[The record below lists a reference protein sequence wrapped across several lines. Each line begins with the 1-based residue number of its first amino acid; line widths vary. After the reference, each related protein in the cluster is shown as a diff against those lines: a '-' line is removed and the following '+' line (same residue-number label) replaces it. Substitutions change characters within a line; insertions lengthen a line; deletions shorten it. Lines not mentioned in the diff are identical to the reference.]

1 MSAKILI
8 ADDDPVGRELL
19 GAILAQAG
27 HDVAIARDGDEAWS
41 HLQDGTTP
49 LLAILDWQMPGVDGL
64 ELCRR
69 ANHARAA
76 RPTYLVLLTGR
87 SGRES
92 VVRGLEA
99 GAHDYITKPFDAH
112 ELSARVRVGLRVLAL
127 QQALAD
133 RVRELESALAS
144 VNQLQG
150 LLPICTYCKSIRT
163 DKDYWQQVEH
173 YLADHTEAE
182 FSHGICPGCYA
193 SVVEPQL
200 TAMRRQVEKTG

>member
-41 HLQDGTTP
+41 HLRDGTTP

-69 ANHARAA
+69 ANHAPA

-92 VVRGLEA
+92 IVRGLEA
-99 GAHDYITKPFDAH
+99 GAHDYITKPFDAD
-112 ELSARVRVGLRVLAL
+112 ELTARVSVGLRVLAL
-127 QQALAD
+127 QQALAS
-133 RVRELESALAS
+133 RVRDLESALAS

-182 FSHGICPGCYA
+182 FSHGICPICYKEQ
-193 SVVEPQL
+193 VEPQL
-200 TAMRRQVEKTG
+200 VALRRQTDSKY